1 MLEAT
6 TALAQAQRR
15 LARLVDGACRELDH
29 DAATILVGFTAHAT
43 APDAT
48 PSTVWRLRE
57 ALRMLCEASLRD
69 QPRRPLLVSAWIGAD
84 ALLAGLRLRREGGC
98 AEAWFARVPE
108 AAGAATHAG
117 ARWREAYYG

>member
-29 DAATILVGFTAHAT
+29 DAGTVLVGMAAYAT
-43 APDAT
+43 APGAT
-48 PSTVWRLRE
+48 PGQVLRLRE

-69 QPRRPLLVSAWIGAD
+69 QPRRPLLVSAWMAAD
-84 ALLAGLRLRREGGC
+84 AILAGLRLRARWRDEPGGHLLR
-98 AEAWFARVPE
+98 AADAWFRRVPE
-108 AAGAATHAG
+108 CAGRVA
-117 ARWREAYYG
+117 